1 MVPVLQSFL
10 AQTAPSDGGPFG
22 ALGSMLPLVL
32 IFVVFYYVLIR
43 PQQKAAKQ
51 QQADQAALKKGDEVL
66 TNAGIIGTVASVEDR
81 TVTLDVGQG
90 NKLRVVKSQIAGAWK
105 PVEDTKVEAKK

>member
-10 AQTAPSDGGPFG
+10 SQTAPEGGGPFG
-22 ALGSMLPLVL
+22 ALGGILPLVL
-32 IFVVFYYVLIR
+32 IFVVFYFVLIR

-51 QQADQAALKKGDEVL
+51 QQAFQAALKKGDEVL
-66 TNAGIIGTVASVEDR
+66 TNSGIVGTIVNVEDR
-81 TVTLDVGQG
+81 TATLDVGQG
-90 NKLRVVKSQIAGAWK
+90 TKLRVVKSQIAGAWK